1 MTRIP
6 GILIG
11 LGAAVA
17 IAGAAVADCGP
28 TTHNPTG
35 EIQAAIDAFQAAVT
49 RGESAAKA
57 AELLFAPDVVM
68 VGEGEAGSRRGIKIA
83 IAEMEAHW
91 AAMGPGGIQKCAR
104 LKLAEDTAVY
114 SAETYASF
122 LELHCEPNPPAVS
135 EAQDVRLIYVWK
147 KLPQGW
153 RVALEQWGI
162 GKL

>member
-6 GILIG
+6 GFLVG
-11 LGAAVA
+11 LGTA
-17 IAGAAVADCGP
+17 IAIGGAAVADCRS
-28 TTHNPTG
+28 TTPNPTA
-35 EIQAAIDAFQAAVT
+35 EIRAAIDAFQAAVT
-49 RGESAAKA
+49 RGESAAAA
-57 AELLFAPDVVM
+57 AELLFAPDVIM

-91 AAMGPGGIQKCAR
+91 AAMGPGGIQKCAK

-122 LELHCEPNPPAVS
+122 LELHCEPNPPAVN
-135 EAQDVRLIYVWK
+135 EAQDVRMVYVWK

-153 RVALEQWGI
+153 RVALEQWGV

>member
-11 LGAAVA
+11 LGTAVA

-28 TTHNPTG
+28 TTPNPTA
-35 EIQAAIDAFQAAVT
+35 EIRATIDAFQAAVT
-49 RGESAAKA
+49 RGESAAVA

-68 VGEGEAGSRRGIKIA
+68 VGEGEAGTRRGIKIA

-91 AAMGPGGIQKCAR
+91 AAMGPGGIQKCS
-104 LKLAEDTAVY
+104 KLQLADDTAVY
-114 SAETYASF
+114 SADTYASF
-122 LELHCEPNPPAVS
+122 LALHCEPNPPAV
-135 EAQDVRLIYVWK
+135 EAAQDVRVLYVWK